1 MGGRAQPNLKGSVRL
16 GNYLRRLRN
25 GYGYSLRRV
34 EERARAEGGEID
46 NSQLS
51 RYEKGVCYPSFDKL
65 RILASVFNV
74 PIQAFADVVD
84 LESCEHLRPDSG
96 DPAELL
102 EEGKE
107 ALKSGDA
114 ALAFACYEK
123 ALDLIGQ
130 SRSNAGFRRQAGR
143 VRVGLALAL
152 HGLGK
157 LSLAEQ
163 ELRNALRGAD
173 RLHGSLKVQAVLN
186 LANVH
191 ADQGDLFLAEMEAEK
206 ALRFATDQ
214 ELDVLSARSLHT
226 LGRVLADQG
235 EDLAAIEKYRDAA
248 ALYERCGDTYEAARI
263 RVNIGGCYVSLG
275 KSREGIRLL
284 RAALVEARNGGFR
297 RQQARAWSYLGEAYY
312 RLGDRPRA
320 MKCLRESDSLAGSGE
335 RFADLMFVNAFYEWK
350 MAGEEGNP
358 TREKIAFGR
367 LKALRSGL
375 ERKFPEVEA
384 FDAHVERGR
393 ANA

>member
-84 LESCEHLRPDSG
+84 LESCEHLRPESG

-102 EEGKE
+102 EEGKK
-107 ALKSGDA
+107 ALKAGDA

-123 ALDLIGQ
+123 ALDLIEQ
-130 SRSNAGFRRQAGR
+130 SRSNPGFRRYAGR
-143 VRVGLALAL
+143 VRIGLALAL

-163 ELRNALRGAD
+163 ELRNALRGTE
-173 RLHGSLKVQAVLN
+173 RLEGSLKVQAVLN

-214 ELDVLSARSLHT
+214 ELQTFRHHKPPQRPVRNAVVECR
-226 LGRVLADQG
+226 
-235 EDLAAIEKYRDAA
+235 
-248 ALYERCGDTYEAARI
+248 LYGHWHQE
-263 RVNIGGCYVSLG
+263 
-275 KSREGIRLL
+275 
-284 RAALVEARNGGFR
+284 
-297 RQQARAWSYLGEAYY
+297 
-312 RLGDRPRA
+312 P
-320 MKCLRESDSLAGSGE
+320 LAGS
-335 RFADLMFVNAFYEWK
+335 FCV
-350 MAGEEGNP
+350 
-358 TREKIAFGR
+358 TR
-367 LKALRSGL
+367 S
-375 ERKFPEVEA
+375 
-384 FDAHVERGR
+384 
-393 ANA
+393 